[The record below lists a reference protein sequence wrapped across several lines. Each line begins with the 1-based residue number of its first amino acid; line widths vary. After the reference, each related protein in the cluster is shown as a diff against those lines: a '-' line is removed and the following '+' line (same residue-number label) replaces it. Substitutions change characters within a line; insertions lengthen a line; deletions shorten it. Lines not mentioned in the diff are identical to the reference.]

1 MNNVSIRAAAA
12 FCDENTLVKVSR
24 RNHKHNRFEDTFVP
38 FKEIRNGDS
47 VSVFG
52 DDGCELHFSALTNAY
67 FEERCREE
75 NECGWI
81 VKATADGDETE
92 LILYPTDFAPY
103 ITSLLITEEGDWR
116 GCPLLIESV
125 LSDTK
130 DIISNMRTRFEDGV
144 NTYSGRRPVIAADM
158 AVQELSREWTEQFG
172 YRLISDSVNHAKCDV
187 KDILPEKVLASS
199 GIELTFFAY
208 SDGEYAASPLFFAK
222 LPDLGERYNE
232 PEGRAAIAE
241 LLQKLD
247 EMYGDLPEDT
257 EKWAL
262 EYQLWARMLLAEGAV
277 MLNPKHLDLPDC
289 AYEFKTLA
297 FGNKML
303 EDSGDGIAWARAVKT
318 PISVI
323 AEAWE
328 NDMSES
334 GDEAFTC
341 IVTG

>member
-1 MNNVSIRAAAA
+1 MIR
-12 FCDENTLVKVSR
+12 T
-24 RNHKHNRFEDTFVP
+24 
-38 FKEIRNGDS
+38 
-47 VSVFG
+47 
-52 DDGCELHFSALTNAY
+52 
-67 FEERCREE
+67 
-75 NECGWI
+75 
-81 VKATADGDETE
+81 
-92 LILYPTDFAPY
+92 
-103 ITSLLITEEGDWR
+103 
-116 GCPLLIESV
+116 
-125 LSDTK
+125 
-130 DIISNMRTRFEDGV
+130 
-144 NTYSGRRPVIAADM
+144 
-158 AVQELSREWTEQFG
+158 
-172 YRLISDSVNHAKCDV
+172 
-187 KDILPEKVLASS
+187 PEHL
-199 GIELTFFAY
+199 
-208 SDGEYAASPLFFAK
+208 
-222 LPDLGERYNE
+222 R
-232 PEGRAAIAE
+232 E

-303 EDSGDGIAWARAVKT
+303 KDSGDGIAWAKAVKT